1 MRATLAKGY
10 VIVVGFVCGLWTA
23 SGNGADLLDIYD
35 LAHSADP
42 ELRSADFDHQASR
55 EILVQAKSG
64 YLPAVTFSFDHTET
78 EQRIRDSDNVLFQAG
93 RSHFP
98 TDVIT
103 LSLTQ
108 PVFRYANYIRIKQA
122 RSELKQADAELAK
135 SEQELML
142 RVAETYLHALAA
154 EDNVDYLTAERAAV
168 EKQLTLA
175 QAMEKAKLGRR
186 SDRLEAEAR
195 LAAVTADYAEAEVNR
210 RDTYEAIYE
219 LTGEFPERLDKL
231 QKEFP
236 LTRPDP
242 FDVQHWTAAA
252 REQNWKIEGQRQA
265 VDVARQEISRQRA
278 GHLPTLD
285 LQLRESIKDQGGT
298 VFGGGSEVENR
309 DVMLNL
315 NVPPLPR
322 RLRQLQA
329 SRGGPQTSV
338 RARETDPC
346 RAQGKARNGKDLQL
360 DRQLHCAH
368 RSSAERGRRAT
379 GSAQAETHRLRGG
392 ALLQPFS
399 ARCRARSLLRQT
411 RLCRGALRIP
421 AQRSEVERR
430 RRHLERGRPDQ
441 FEQLVV
447 ALMGLI
453 RNSRPSNC

>member
-42 ELRSADFDHQASR
+42 ELRSADFDHLASR

-64 YLPAVTFSFDHTET
+64 YLPAITFSFDHTET
-78 EQRIRDSDNVLFQAG
+78 EQRIKDSDNVLFQAG

-135 SEQELML
+135 AEQELML

-315 NVPPLPR
+315 NVPLYLGGSVSSKR
-322 RLRQLQA
+322 REAVLRHQCELEKLT
-329 SRGGPQTSV
+329 RVV
-338 RARETDPC
+338 RKVKRETE
-346 RAQGKARNGKDLQL
+346 KTFSSIVNSIARIEALQKEVAARQEVLKLKRTGYEAALYSNLSVL
-360 DRQLHCAH
+360 D
-368 RSSAERGRRAT
+368 AERDLY
-379 GSAQAETHRLRGG
+379 SAKRDYAAARYEYLLNGLRLKGVVG
-392 ALLQPFS
+392 TL
-399 ARCRARSLLRQT
+399 
-411 RLCRGALRIP
+411 
-421 AQRSEVERR
+421 SEA
-430 RRHLERGRPDQ
+430 D
-441 FEQLVV
+441 
-447 ALMGLI
+447 LI
-453 RNSRPSNC
+453 SSNNWLSP